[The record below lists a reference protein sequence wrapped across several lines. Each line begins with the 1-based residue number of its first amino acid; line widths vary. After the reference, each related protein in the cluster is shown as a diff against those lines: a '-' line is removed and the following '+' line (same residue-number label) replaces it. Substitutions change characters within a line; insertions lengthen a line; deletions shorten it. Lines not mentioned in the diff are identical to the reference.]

1 MSLERFI
8 VAESKEVPKNDGYMV
23 REDFLLGNGGGCAL
37 VYILVFF
44 CGL

>member
-1 MSLERFI
+1 MSLEHFI
-8 VAESKEVPKNDGYMV
+8 VAESKEVPTNGGNMV

-37 VYILVFF
+37 AYILVFS